1 MKVTPKKPHFFKP
14 ILPGFKDSLKIPVD
28 FWKYLKGHKHMKNA
42 ILRSAGKRWVV
53 KVKRGW
59 LEDNWKIFVEDVNLQ
74 LGDIL
79 VFRHEGDMVF
89 DVSIFDSSHCE
100 IVSIRKTQRQEI

>member
-1 MKVTPKKPHFFKP
+1 
-14 ILPGFKDSLKIPVD
+14 
-28 FWKYLKGHKHMKNA
+28 MKNA

-100 IVSIRKTQRQEI
+100 IVSIRKTQHQEI